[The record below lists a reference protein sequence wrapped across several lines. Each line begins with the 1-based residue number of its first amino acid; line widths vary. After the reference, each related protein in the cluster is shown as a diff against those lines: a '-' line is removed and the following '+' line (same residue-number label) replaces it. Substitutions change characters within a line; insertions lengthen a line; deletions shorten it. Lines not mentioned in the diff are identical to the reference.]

1 MSAPTAKGT
10 VTVQE
15 LDRTQQTIA
24 RRAAEA
30 RAIVPDGVLRAY
42 ATLDEAPGAA
52 RIVSA
57 AARALREHPRANG
70 AYRDGHWELY
80 SRVNVAVAIDARN
93 TLFFPT
99 IRDADTTDAGAIAA
113 ELEGLASRAAGGELT
128 AADVSGATFT
138 VYALTG
144 DVTGYTPIISAP
156 QASTLAV
163 GVPRAGAAELT
174 LVCDHRILYGEQAG
188 TFLGRI
194 AELLSD

>member
-30 RAIVPDGVLRAY
+30 RALVPEGVLHAH
-42 ATLDEAPGAA
+42 AALEQAPGAA

-57 AARALREHPRANG
+57 AARALREHPRAN
-70 AYRDGHWELY
+70 ASYRDAHFELY
-80 SRVNVAVAIDARN
+80 SRVNVAVAVDARD
-93 TLFFPT
+93 TLFFPV
-99 IRDADTTDAGAIAA
+99 ILDADEKDLGTVAS
-113 ELEGLASRAAGGELT
+113 ELDGLTARAASGELT

-144 DVTGYTPIISAP
+144 AVTGYTPIISAP
-156 QASTLAV
+156 QAATLAV
-163 GVPRAGAAELT
+163 GVPRGGTAELT